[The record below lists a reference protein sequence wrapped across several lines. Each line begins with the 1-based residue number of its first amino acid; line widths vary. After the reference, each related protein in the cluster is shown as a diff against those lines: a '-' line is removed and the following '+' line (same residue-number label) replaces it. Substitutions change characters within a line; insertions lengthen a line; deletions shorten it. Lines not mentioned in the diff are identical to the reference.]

1 MKRSRIRRLW
11 LVAAVFALCAA
22 LVLTGCG
29 SNSKVAEIEANASVG
44 NDAHQ
49 ATITVS
55 EVVYGNALLG
65 VVLIYPDGNAELVTS
80 GNLSVSGS
88 DTWTG
93 NNLPSGDYS
102 YNVYVI
108 PAGPDDPSTFPTG
121 QMVEANVAAS
131 GTFTIQ

>member
-1 MKRSRIRRLW
+1 MKRSRIRHIC

-22 LVLTGCG
+22 SALTGCG
-29 SNSKVAEIEANASVG
+29 SNSKVAEIKANASVD
-44 NDAHQ
+44 NNAHQ
-49 ATITVS
+49 ATISVS